1 MWDELSG
8 LATWWGTSWCVG
20 GDFNVIRFLS
30 ERSGADQFTL
40 AMNDFSEFIFSLGLM
55 DIPLEGGKF
64 TWSNNW
70 EIPAMSC
77 IDQFIFSGE
86 WEDRYP
92 TFVQKRLPKLL
103 LDHFP
108 ILLESGKFMRGK
120 RPFRFENM
128 WLKAEGFGRMV
139 GILLV

>member
-1 MWDELSG
+1 
-8 LATWWGTSWCVG
+8 
-20 GDFNVIRFLS
+20 
-30 ERSGADQFTL
+30 
-40 AMNDFSEFIFSLGLM
+40 MNDFSEFIFSLGLM

-77 IDQFIFSGE
+77 IDRFIFSGE

-92 TFVQKRLPKLL
+92 TVVQKRLPKLL